1 MLSLL
6 VGLVSI
12 GLSLW
17 GVVLWREEF
26 LLVMKG
32 FLPLCF
38 LMGGIVAVIAGISS
52 FVGKPPEDSEKK

>member
-6 VGLVSI
+6 VGLITV

-17 GVVLWREEF
+17 GIALWREEF

-38 LMGGIVAVIAGISS
+38 LMGGVVAVIAGISS
-52 FVGKPPEDSEKK
+52 LVGKPPEDPEKK